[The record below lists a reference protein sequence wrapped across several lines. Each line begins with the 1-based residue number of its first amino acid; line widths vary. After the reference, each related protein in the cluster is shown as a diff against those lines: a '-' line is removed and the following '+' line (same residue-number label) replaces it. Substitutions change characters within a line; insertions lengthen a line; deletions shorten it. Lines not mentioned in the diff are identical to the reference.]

1 MLNKI
6 QKTVVSKPFLIS
18 LIIVCLMFASLGV
31 NVEHAYAADVNDT
44 DEMELDVNVEDK
56 LENSHET
63 KLMLEN
69 TQENPTLQAKTYS
82 VTGGTFSD
90 IQNAI
95 DNATDGD
102 TIKLSGKFTS
112 KGDDTLLLKKKLTI
126 TSSSQATLDGKNN
139 GVILRIFKGAANSQ
153 LSNLKF
159 INGYSDSK
167 GGAILIT
174 AQNVAFNKCVFE
186 NNSAELSSG
195 AIHTQYNAVSA
206 QGMRIKNCNF
216 TGNHAGIA
224 AGALGIFAHDFLIEN
239 CVFNS
244 NYVKGDGECYG
255 GAVQLG
261 LDTEPSYG
269 NVKNC
274 LFVNNKAISSVG
286 LGHAGAGCVRNGS
299 SYYNCVFIGN
309 TADWGSALTYH
320 ASGNLDNCTLINNTA
335 TKYGGAVAIMLNY
348 LDYMDLNITNS
359 VFKGNKAPLGGAV
372 KLDGLNIKI
381 ENSLFEDNYASEYG
395 GAVNINATNV
405 KVINSEFNRNIAN
418 IDGGALFITGKDTVV
433 RNSKFTS
440 NEAIPDASKLND
452 GLGGAIYVNST
463 MVLAQN
469 NEFKLNTARNGSAI
483 YFDKD
488 GVEFKLA
495 NNTLYQNQAW
505 VYKLPISAH
514 DIYYGDVENIKSVIY
529 GGNNIADF
537 DNINVSNAIYN
548 AAGNDKIQI
557 DGENPVLGAVDTG
570 ELYQDDREY
579 NMNVLMT
586 VQNEDGTVVYNK
598 SSNTNYLGEVSDSL
612 EDLKPGK
619 YYVTAKHYE
628 DNYYKSITNETV
640 FNVLPKTDNKILKA
654 SNNDSIAYEDTV
666 VWTLNITNNGPN
678 DATGVIVTD
687 VLPEGLI
694 WICDDSNGAYDP
706 KTGILTIG
714 SLKVGETLIVNI
726 ITKVNKTGEIK
737 NEANVTGNEYDI
749 DLDNNHDEQE
759 ITVPPTVDVSVI
771 KDVNVSNPNYG
782 DLIEWIIT
790 VSNFGPDVAHDVNV
804 TDLLPVSL
812 EFVSSD
818 GDYDVST
825 GVWNVGDLEVNNS
838 VKLSLVCRVAS
849 TGVINNKVDV
859 TSREID
865 RNMSNNHYEKQIS
878 TPETVD
884 LEVIK
889 DVNISNPKFGDLVE
903 WTVTVSNFGPDVA
916 HDVNVT
922 DLLPVSLEFVSSDG
936 DYDVSTGVWNVGDLK
951 VNGTTKLTIVSK
963 VIATGNIVNNAEVIS
978 REVDCNLSNNH
989 DEEEIDVPPAVDLEV
1004 GKLVNETNPNFKN
1017 QVKWTIIVKNNGPDD
1032 AHGVKVTDLFSNAL
1046 IWISDDS
1053 LGRYDSKT
1061 GIWDIGTLNK
1071 GETIELNIISQVN
1084 QTGNITNNV
1093 SVNSLEDD
1101 IDLTNNE
1108 ANKTILVNKS
1118 GDLAIVKTVNVT
1130 EANYG
1135 ELIKWTLTASN
1146 NGPDKV
1152 TGVTVQD
1159 ILPEGFVLV
1168 NYTASKGFYDEGV
1181 WVVCCLEKG
1190 EIETLELVC
1199 KVIRTGNITNIAEIS
1214 GIEYDPNLDNNMD
1227 NESIE
1232 VPPASDISVIKQVTE
1247 DNPYFGDIVTWIIKV
1262 TNNGPDRANN
1272 VKVTDVLPY
1281 GLVFN
1286 SYSSTC
1292 GVYENGVWVI
1302 DYLNVGQSEC
1312 LNISCHVNELG
1323 VIVNNV
1329 SVMADEYDVDMSNN
1343 HDDELIDV
1351 LPVSDL
1357 SIEKFANV
1365 STANY
1370 NDLVKWTV
1378 IVSNN
1383 GPNCATGVFI
1393 QDILPNSLKLI
1404 SANGNYENGIWYV
1417 GDLDVGESKA
1427 LEIITKIIKTGN
1439 ITNVA
1444 KANGNEKDPN
1454 PNNNE
1459 DNGTIYVK
1467 PAADLSITKTVSKYT
1482 YNVGEIVAYSIKVN
1496 NNGPADA
1503 VNVRVSEKFPKSL
1516 TLKSV
1521 EQSTGEFDTS
1531 NNVWSIEKLAAG
1543 GEEKLLVKFE
1553 ATSEGIFENV
1563 ASVVSDTPDD
1573 NLENNNDSATVE
1585 IINNT
1590 SNDIVSNI
1598 TGNFSE
1604 NNVAHAE
1611 NIKQPVYGL
1620 SKNPTSNLISLLAIS
1635 AIISIIFGSNDIFRK
1650 R

>member
-95 DNATDGD
+95 DKATDGD

-174 AQNVAFNKCVFE
+174 AQNVTFNKCVFE

-825 GVWNVGDLEVNNS
+825 GVWNVGDL
-838 VKLSLVCRVAS
+838 
-849 TGVINNKVDV
+849 
-859 TSREID
+859 
-865 RNMSNNHYEKQIS
+865 
-878 TPETVD
+878 
-884 LEVIK
+884 
-889 DVNISNPKFGDLVE
+889 
-903 WTVTVSNFGPDVA
+903 
-916 HDVNVT
+916 
-922 DLLPVSLEFVSSDG
+922 
-936 DYDVSTGVWNVGDLK
+936 K

-1181 WVVCCLEKG
+1181 WAVCCLEKG

>member
-1 MLNKI
+1 
-6 QKTVVSKPFLIS
+6 
-18 LIIVCLMFASLGV
+18 MFASLGV

-95 DNATDGD
+95 DKATDGD

-174 AQNVAFNKCVFE
+174 AQNVTFNKCVFE

-612 EDLKPGK
+612 EYLKPGK

-825 GVWNVGDLEVNNS
+825 GVWNVGDL
-838 VKLSLVCRVAS
+838 
-849 TGVINNKVDV
+849 
-859 TSREID
+859 
-865 RNMSNNHYEKQIS
+865 
-878 TPETVD
+878 
-884 LEVIK
+884 
-889 DVNISNPKFGDLVE
+889 
-903 WTVTVSNFGPDVA
+903 
-916 HDVNVT
+916 
-922 DLLPVSLEFVSSDG
+922 
-936 DYDVSTGVWNVGDLK
+936 K

-1093 SVNSLEDD
+1093 SVKSLEDD

-1181 WVVCCLEKG
+1181 WAVCCLEKG

>member
-825 GVWNVGDLEVNNS
+825 GVWNVGDL
-838 VKLSLVCRVAS
+838 
-849 TGVINNKVDV
+849 
-859 TSREID
+859 
-865 RNMSNNHYEKQIS
+865 
-878 TPETVD
+878 
-884 LEVIK
+884 
-889 DVNISNPKFGDLVE
+889 
-903 WTVTVSNFGPDVA
+903 
-916 HDVNVT
+916 
-922 DLLPVSLEFVSSDG
+922 
-936 DYDVSTGVWNVGDLK
+936 K

-1181 WVVCCLEKG
+1181 WAVCCLEKG

-1214 GIEYDPNLDNNMD
+1214 GIEHDPNLDNNMD

>member
-1 MLNKI
+1 
-6 QKTVVSKPFLIS
+6 
-18 LIIVCLMFASLGV
+18 MFASLGV

-335 TKYGGAVAIMLNY
+335 TKYCGAVAIMLNY

-612 EDLKPGK
+612 EYLKPGK

-782 DLIEWIIT
+782 DLIEWII
-790 VSNFGPDVAHDVNV
+790 
-804 TDLLPVSL
+804 
-812 EFVSSD
+812 
-818 GDYDVST
+818 
-825 GVWNVGDLEVNNS
+825 
-838 VKLSLVCRVAS
+838 
-849 TGVINNKVDV
+849 
-859 TSREID
+859 
-865 RNMSNNHYEKQIS
+865 
-878 TPETVD
+878 
-884 LEVIK
+884 
-889 DVNISNPKFGDLVE
+889 
-903 WTVTVSNFGPDVA
+903 TVSNFGPDVA

-1181 WVVCCLEKG
+1181 WAVCCLEKG

>member
-1 MLNKI
+1 M
-6 QKTVVSKPFLIS
+6 
-18 LIIVCLMFASLGV
+18 
-31 NVEHAYAADVNDT
+31 
-44 DEMELDVNVEDK
+44 
-56 LENSHET
+56 
-63 KLMLEN
+63 
-69 TQENPTLQAKTYS
+69 
-82 VTGGTFSD
+82 
-90 IQNAI
+90 
-95 DNATDGD
+95 
-102 TIKLSGKFTS
+102 
-112 KGDDTLLLKKKLTI
+112 
-126 TSSSQATLDGKNN
+126 
-139 GVILRIFKGAANSQ
+139 
-153 LSNLKF
+153 
-159 INGYSDSK
+159 
-167 GGAILIT
+167 
-174 AQNVAFNKCVFE
+174 
-186 NNSAELSSG
+186 
-195 AIHTQYNAVSA
+195 
-206 QGMRIKNCNF
+206 
-216 TGNHAGIA
+216 
-224 AGALGIFAHDFLIEN
+224 
-239 CVFNS
+239 
-244 NYVKGDGECYG
+244 
-255 GAVQLG
+255 
-261 LDTEPSYG
+261 
-269 NVKNC
+269 
-274 LFVNNKAISSVG
+274 
-286 LGHAGAGCVRNGS
+286 
-299 SYYNCVFIGN
+299 
-309 TADWGSALTYH
+309 
-320 ASGNLDNCTLINNTA
+320 
-335 TKYGGAVAIMLNY
+335 
-348 LDYMDLNITNS
+348 
-359 VFKGNKAPLGGAV
+359 
-372 KLDGLNIKI
+372 
-381 ENSLFEDNYASEYG
+381 
-395 GAVNINATNV
+395 
-405 KVINSEFNRNIAN
+405 
-418 IDGGALFITGKDTVV
+418 
-433 RNSKFTS
+433 
-440 NEAIPDASKLND
+440 
-452 GLGGAIYVNST
+452 
-463 MVLAQN
+463 
-469 NEFKLNTARNGSAI
+469 
-483 YFDKD
+483 
-488 GVEFKLA
+488 
-495 NNTLYQNQAW
+495 
-505 VYKLPISAH
+505 
-514 DIYYGDVENIKSVIY
+514 
-529 GGNNIADF
+529 
-537 DNINVSNAIYN
+537 
-548 AAGNDKIQI
+548 
-557 DGENPVLGAVDTG
+557 
-570 ELYQDDREY
+570 
-579 NMNVLMT
+579 
-586 VQNEDGTVVYNK
+586 
-598 SSNTNYLGEVSDSL
+598 
-612 EDLKPGK
+612 
-619 YYVTAKHYE
+619 
-628 DNYYKSITNETV
+628 
-640 FNVLPKTDNKILKA
+640 
-654 SNNDSIAYEDTV
+654 
-666 VWTLNITNNGPN
+666 
-678 DATGVIVTD
+678 
-687 VLPEGLI
+687 
-694 WICDDSNGAYDP
+694 
-706 KTGILTIG
+706 TIG

-782 DLIEWIIT
+782 DLIEWII
-790 VSNFGPDVAHDVNV
+790 
-804 TDLLPVSL
+804 
-812 EFVSSD
+812 
-818 GDYDVST
+818 
-825 GVWNVGDLEVNNS
+825 
-838 VKLSLVCRVAS
+838 
-849 TGVINNKVDV
+849 
-859 TSREID
+859 
-865 RNMSNNHYEKQIS
+865 
-878 TPETVD
+878 
-884 LEVIK
+884 
-889 DVNISNPKFGDLVE
+889 
-903 WTVTVSNFGPDVA
+903 TVSNFGPDVA